1 MVGPLGALCAA
12 VLIAAHPL
20 HTSFAQVKIDSRA
33 KTIDVS
39 LRVFIDDFTAAAQ
52 AHKQSTADYARAT
65 LIIRNARGSAIVLE
79 SCGEKR
85 TGDLMWICLRGRADT
100 KPATVFSRV
109 LFEKFDDQVNV
120 VQTIYDSRKS
130 NLLFAS
136 GDREKRLP

>member
-1 MVGPLGALCAA
+1 M
-12 VLIAAHPL
+12 
-20 HTSFAQVKIDSRA
+20 
-33 KTIDVS
+33 S
-39 LRVFIDDFTAAAQ
+39 LRVFIDDFTAAAETQ
-52 AHKQSTADYARAT
+52 KKSAVDYARAS
-65 LIIRNARGSAIVLE
+65 LIIRTARGSTIPLE
-79 SCGEKR
+79 SCGERR

-120 VQTIYDSRKS
+120 VQTFYDSRKS